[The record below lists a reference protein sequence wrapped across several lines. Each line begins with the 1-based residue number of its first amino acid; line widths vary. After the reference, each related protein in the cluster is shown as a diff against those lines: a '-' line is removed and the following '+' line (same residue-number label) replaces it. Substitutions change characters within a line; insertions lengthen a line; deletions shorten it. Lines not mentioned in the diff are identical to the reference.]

1 MGRSHLHKQHLTC
14 PRRSD
19 LFEFVA
25 RHRPRPLCSRQASF
39 VPGYVSNSRRV
50 ALENLIPFQTRDDP
64 FVIFHSQHNNGVLSQ
79 AVLLTNTVY
88 TGYDH
93 VVYMKVSISGN
104 LCSTLSPL
112 QQLLRFRRPPVL
124 MTPWVPSCSYLFL
137 PLRCAFACY
146 CIPASLVFDE

>member
-1 MGRSHLHKQHLTC
+1 MDQAAHKELPT
-14 PRRSD
+14 
-19 LFEFVA
+19 
-25 RHRPRPLCSRQASF
+25 RQASF

-146 CIPASLVFDE
+146 CIPASLVFDERLSSLMQPH